1 MFLPIKDQISY
12 LSQVANLVS
21 EIHRLTNNVKREAE
35 YDLQQTLDNGSIPP
49 PTPSIRT
56 SWSPEPTSSQVS
68 SVPALPFVAPLPAH
82 QEELRQI
89 IKSFVKQEQTF
100 VDFLVSIES

>member
-35 YDLQQTLDNGSIPP
+35 YDLQQTLDNGSIPS
-49 PTPSIRT
+49 TNSFYQDQLVART
-56 SWSPEPTSSQVS
+56 NELTGLER
-68 SVPALPFVAPLPAH
+68 ALPFVAPLPAH
-82 QEELRQI
+82 QEEL

>member
-35 YDLQQTLDNGSIPP
+35 YDLQQTRSIPS
-49 PTPSIRT
+49 TNSFYQDQLVART
-56 SWSPEPTSSQVS
+56 NELTGLER
-68 SVPALPFVAPLPAH
+68 ALPFVAPLPAH
-82 QEELRQI
+82 QEEL